1 MLGTAQ
7 GVTMLFIL
15 TALLCCG
22 EYKGVGKG
30 PGQKAGVKSHGGG
43 GKALAAISFA
53 GLCTGVLTEETGEFF
68 LLQTGTF
75 LPGDPK

>member
-1 MLGTAQ
+1 MF
-7 GVTMLFIL
+7 FIV

-22 EYKGVGKG
+22 EYRGVGKG
-30 PGQKAGVKSHGGG
+30 PGQKAGEKSRGGG
-43 GKALAAISFA
+43 DRALAAISFA
-53 GLCTGVLTEETGEFF
+53 GLCNGVLTEETGEFC

>member
-1 MLGTAQ
+1 
-7 GVTMLFIL
+7 MLFIL

-30 PGQKAGVKSHGGG
+30 PGQKAGEVLWGR
-43 GKALAAISFA
+43 GKAPGSNFFA

>member
-1 MLGTAQ
+1 
-7 GVTMLFIL
+7 MLFIL

-30 PGQKAGVKSHGGG
+30 PGQKAGVKSRGGG